1 VTDEE
6 ILREARLAQV
16 FLHTAPN
23 QVRVYHYL
31 VLELL
36 KKARME
42 IPNKT
47 EKQRELRDAIEWV
60 TRL

>member
-1 VTDEE
+1 MTDEE
-6 ILREARLAQV
+6 ILREARVAQL
-16 FLHTAPN
+16 FLDTGPRE
-23 QVRVYHYL
+23 VRAYHHL

-42 IPNKT
+42 VPSKT

-60 TRL
+60 TRI